1 MIHKILLFMRVVIHL
16 PHYRIKSISIE
27 LKELMIMD
35 DSMYILV
42 VIIMIRCL
50 KLYEI

>member
-16 PHYRIKSISIE
+16 PHYHIKSISIE
-27 LKELMIMD
+27 LKELMIMED
-35 DSMYILV
+35 MYIHV
-42 VIIMIRCL
+42 VIVMIRCL